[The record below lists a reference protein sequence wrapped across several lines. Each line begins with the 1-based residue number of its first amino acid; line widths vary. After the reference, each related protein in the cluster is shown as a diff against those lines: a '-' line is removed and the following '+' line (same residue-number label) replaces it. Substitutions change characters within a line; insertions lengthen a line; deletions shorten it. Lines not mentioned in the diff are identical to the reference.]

1 MRACLNIILVIL
13 LSVSSHLLGAHGLDS
28 LKRAAL
34 SSKLEEYF
42 STLRYEPI
50 ETQKRECD
58 FLIESSADSLVRQY
72 VAQKI
77 YEHYI
82 ASRQMGVEAVA
93 IHVLDKWFIPGTVK
107 MENDFDFINAKVYA
121 DFNRQSLIGCRAP
134 ELDMTDMEGGKV
146 SLFTSP
152 GSRFSVLFFYD
163 ADCSKCKMESILLRS
178 VLEDNDFPLD
188 FYAIYVGDNKEAWS
202 RYVSE
207 RFDFQLSRTGF
218 HNLWDPSLD
227 SDFQR
232 KYGLLQT
239 PRMFLVAPDGTIVG
253 RGLDAQALLTMLLD
267 IFREVELDYGGKQS
281 ERLFEEILSGTSGPS
296 DYREKA
302 VRLVDYITEGTLPKG
317 DTVMFRQLSGDLL
330 YYLSS
335 RSGEGVKN
343 ALGYLIDRN
352 VFSRP
357 EVWKSKDDS
366 LKVVGFAQ
374 IMSDLLSKSPVGTK
388 VADIKVP
395 GQLLTCGKSK
405 DGRFRLDRLKGDTN
419 IIIFYTEGCEICKV
433 QKQAARELVDKD
445 RKVKVLLVNVD
456 ELSTLFPSLADRI
469 FSTFDLT
476 SLPFVLQ
483 TDKYGVIER
492 RYMSLEN
499 YFLP

>member
-1 MRACLNIILVIL
+1 MRACLHIILVIL
-13 LSVSSHLLGAHGLDS
+13 LSVSSHLLGAQGLDS
-28 LKRAAL
+28 LKREAL
-34 SSKLEEYF
+34 SSKLDEYF
-42 STLRYEPI
+42 KTLRYESI

-58 FLIESSADSLVRQY
+58 FLIESAADSLVRQY

-82 ASRQMGVEAVA
+82 TSPQMGVEAVA
-93 IHVLDKWFIPGTVK
+93 IHVLDEWFVPGTVG
-107 MENDFDFINAKVYA
+107 MDNEFDFINAKVYA
-121 DFNRQSLIGCRAP
+121 DFNRQSLLGCKAP
-134 ELDMTDMEGGKV
+134 ELEMEDISGRKV
-146 SLFTSP
+146 SLFSSS

-178 VLEDNDFPLD
+178 VLEDNDFPVD

-202 RYVSE
+202 AYVSE
-207 RFDFQLSRTGF
+207 RFDFKLSRTGF
-218 HNLWDPSLD
+218 FNLWDPELD

-253 RGLDAQALLTMLLD
+253 RGLDVQALLTMLLD
-267 IFREVELDYGGKQS
+267 IFRDVELNYGGKQS
-281 ERLFEEILSGTSGPS
+281 EGLFEEILAGTSGPAE
-296 DYREKA
+296 YKEKA
-302 VRLVDYITEGTLPKG
+302 ERLVDYIADGTLPKG

-352 VFSRP
+352 VLSRP
-357 EVWKSKDDS
+357 EIWKSKDDS

-395 GQLLTCGKSK
+395 ARLWTSGKSK
-405 DGRFRLDRLKGDTN
+405 DGRFRLDRMKGQDN
-419 IIIFYTEGCEICKV
+419 IIIFFTEGCEICKEERLT
-433 QKQAARELVDKD
+433 ARELVGQD
-445 RKVKVLLVNVD
+445 RNINVLLVNVD
-456 ELSTLFPSLADRI
+456 ELSTLYPSLADKI

-483 TDKYGVIER
+483 TDRHGVIKR
-492 RYMSLEN
+492 KYMSLKN
-499 YFLP
+499 YSSR

>member
-1 MRACLNIILVIL
+1 
-13 LSVSSHLLGAHGLDS
+13 
-28 LKRAAL
+28 
-34 SSKLEEYF
+34 
-42 STLRYEPI
+42 
-50 ETQKRECD
+50 
-58 FLIESSADSLVRQY
+58 
-72 VAQKI
+72 
-77 YEHYI
+77 
-82 ASRQMGVEAVA
+82 
-93 IHVLDKWFIPGTVK
+93 
-107 MENDFDFINAKVYA
+107 
-121 DFNRQSLIGCRAP
+121 
-134 ELDMTDMEGGKV
+134 
-146 SLFTSP
+146 
-152 GSRFSVLFFYD
+152 
-163 ADCSKCKMESILLRS
+163 
-178 VLEDNDFPLD
+178 
-188 FYAIYVGDNKEAWS
+188 
-202 RYVSE
+202 
-207 RFDFQLSRTGF
+207 
-218 HNLWDPSLD
+218 
-227 SDFQR
+227 
-232 KYGLLQT
+232 
-239 PRMFLVAPDGTIVG
+239 MFLVAPDGTIVG
-253 RGLDAQALLTMLLD
+253 RGLDTQALLTMLLD

-352 VFSRP
+352 VLSRP

-395 GQLLTCGKSK
+395 GQLWTWGKSK

-419 IIIFYTEGCEICKV
+419 IIIFYTEGCEICKAK
-433 QKQAARELVDKD
+433 KQAARELVDKD